1 MNLTQFHKKSEPV
14 FTVYRKF
21 KNKCENAKILNTP
34 QKWKNVNVNCIMHYA
49 YATKQPRKKQK

>member
-1 MNLTQFHKKSEPV
+1 MNLFSQFTENKIQ
-14 FTVYRKF
+14 
-21 KNKCENAKILNTP
+21 KCENAKILNTP